1 MSYINHR
8 KPYGSD
14 TKLYT
19 RVGEKEVGF
28 VLGDDRKGIRCKSRR
43 TAEREKVWI
52 GESEYNI

>member
-19 RVGEKEVGF
+19 RVGEKEAGF
-28 VLGDDRKGIRCKSRR
+28 VLGDDREEIRCKIRR
-43 TAEREKVWI
+43 TAEREKVWV

>member
-19 RVGEKEVGF
+19 RVGEKEAGF
-28 VLGDDRKGIRCKSRR
+28 VLGDDREEIRCIAQVAISH
-43 TAEREKVWI
+43 W
-52 GESEYNI
+52 SQ